1 MPAKGDNRGT
11 KRRKINKNKYIT
23 IQETW
28 GPPTRTKPNKN
39 CPENKE
45 QPQNPNKSKK
55 MRTREV
61 NENIELTNIV
71 VLKNKIIVGPVIKE
85 QLEWE
90 EPRYWDKALSE
101 HRKII
106 EQEEQD
112 RNMRL
117 EKQRRKKESWE
128 LYNTCKEY
136 LENNNKFWRTRKD
149 TRMEENK
156 RTERLHEARIRTK
169 IARQKRQNDLWEGR
183 LQEGLRILPIAEQE
197 KEKKRTAKKEL
208 KELKIAKDNLW
219 KLRGKERKLVETE
232 QVTRI
237 RKLDEKTDRTVTL
250 LEQERLNLVKRAK
263 NLRTSIHNKENKKK
277 KQELIADTWATY
289 RWITDYLTRTT
300 QEWEIMKQQTELEEQ
315 TRITTWDNKTR
326 QEKIK
331 CLQEQEELQKA
342 QEKEHKKTVAN
353 EIIEFVINEIT
364 KQQEI
369 KPYRKQQEILS
380 NNLVNKND
388 KNLNAQQNKIK

>member
-237 RKLDEKTDRTVTL
+237 RKLNEKTDRTVTL
-250 LEQERLNLVKRAK
+250 QEQERLNLVKRAK

>member
-1 MPAKGDNRGT
+1 M
-11 KRRKINKNKYIT
+11 
-23 IQETW
+23 
-28 GPPTRTKPNKN
+28 
-39 CPENKE
+39 
-45 QPQNPNKSKK
+45 
-55 MRTREV
+55 
-61 NENIELTNIV
+61 
-71 VLKNKIIVGPVIKE
+71 GPVIKE

-90 EPRYWDKALSE
+90 EPRDWDKVLSE
-101 HRKII
+101 HRKRI

-136 LENNNKFWRTRKD
+136 LENNDKFWRTRKD

-169 IARQKRQNDLWEGR
+169 IARQNR
-183 LQEGLRILPIAEQE
+183 LQEGLRILPLAEQE

-208 KELKIAKDNLW
+208 KELKIAKENLW
-219 KLRGKERKLVETE
+219 KLRGKERILVETE

-237 RKLDEKTDRTVTL
+237 RIRKIDEKTDRTVTL

-289 RWITDYLTRTT
+289 HWITDYLTRTT
-300 QEWEIMKQQTELEEQ
+300 QEWEIMKQQRELEEQ

-364 KQQEI
+364 KQQET
-369 KPYRKQQEILS
+369 KLYREQQEILS